1 MKEKLTIKKLDKLF
15 LNNWQSYKNSMLLK
29 NIDGWDSLKQ
39 INLIMLI
46 EKNLGKKLNLKDIL
60 KIKKVG
66 DVNKYFKWKQYC

>member
-66 DVNKYFKWKQYC
+66 DVNKYFK

>member
-39 INLIMLI
+39 IHLIMLI

-66 DVNKYFKWKQYC
+66 DVNKYFK